1 MNCPL
6 VTLENGFRVKPMASK
21 LDVLRTKPPRDFLI
35 ASNILY
41 LIHLHFGLDL
51 QKKIKVKIRL
61 RNKN

>member
-6 VTLENGFRVKPMASK
+6 VMFENWFTVKPLALSPH
-21 LDVLRTKPPRDFLI
+21 VRRTKPPKRFLI
-35 ASNILY
+35 VSNILY

-61 RNKN
+61 RDEN